1 MKKKKFENY
10 EQERENLKNIE
21 EIIEK
26 SENFTILN
34 GKVTWKEIKQDT
46 KRPMRNFIKK
56 FYYNKNENLKT
67 SNLEELKEDEKEN
80 DSQDY
85 IDIDNKN
92 YDFL

>member
-1 MKKKKFENY
+1 
-10 EQERENLKNIE
+10 
-21 EIIEK
+21 
-26 SENFTILN
+26 
-34 GKVTWKEIKQDT
+34 
-46 KRPMRNFIKK
+46 MRNFIKK

>member
-1 MKKKKFENY
+1 M
-10 EQERENLKNIE
+10 
-21 EIIEK
+21 EK
-26 SENFTILN
+26 
-34 GKVTWKEIKQDT
+34 T